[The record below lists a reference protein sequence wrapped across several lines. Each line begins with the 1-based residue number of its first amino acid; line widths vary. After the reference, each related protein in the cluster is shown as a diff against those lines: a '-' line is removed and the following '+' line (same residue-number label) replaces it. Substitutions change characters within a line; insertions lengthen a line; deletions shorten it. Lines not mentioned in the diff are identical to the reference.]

1 MNKKLDLE
9 TDDDN
14 KFDIEY
20 NKSELIYSKDVRK

>member
-20 NKSELIYSKDVRK
+20 NKSELIYGKDVRK

>member
-9 TDDDN
+9 TDDDK

-20 NKSELIYSKDVRK
+20 NKSELIYGKDVRK